1 MRIETGYSVEMAEH
15 KITLEEQH
23 QHPAMSV
30 AKDREELYVLLRSGS
45 RHSTYRL
52 SQKKLVL
59 LLLLGCSAL
68 IVLYAYWDIRMM
80 GTLAGERSDG
90 PMEEPLAQ
98 RLAREVRVVCFVLT
112 TPKYHK
118 SRAVHIQRTWG
129 KRCNKLYFMT
139 SVHDDELNETVVQ
152 KTPDKYEVLWGKTK
166 EAFTYL
172 YEHKRHEGDWFMK
185 ADDDT

>member
-1 MRIETGYSVEMAEH
+1 MAEH
-15 KITLEEQH
+15 KITLEEQL
-23 QHPAMSV
+23 HPAISV
-30 AKDREELYVLLRSGS
+30 AKDRGDLHVLLRSGS
-45 RHSTYRL
+45 RRTAYRL
-52 SQKKLVL
+52 SQKELLL

-68 IVLYAYWDIRMM
+68 IVLYAYCDIRMM
-80 GTLAGERSDG
+80 ATLAGDRSEG
-90 PMEEPLAQ
+90 QMEEPLAQ

-129 KRCNKLYFMT
+129 KRCNKIYFMT
-139 SVHDDELNETVVQ
+139 SAHDDELNETVIQ

-172 YEHKRHEGDWFMK
+172 YEHKRHEGDWFIK